1 MSAKINA
8 YEKGEEYIVALD
20 AGGTMTDAILVKPDG
35 TFTVGKSISRRDN
48 QAKSYSD
55 SVADAAGN
63 IGMSSES
70 VHKKLAADIYC
81 GTGMLNA
88 ILTGDG
94 KKIGLL
100 VTRGF
105 DDITIMEGG
114 LTYLGQSQEEALHQ
128 QLHKHPRPLVD
139 PNNVISISERMGG
152 GCYQGDVHL
161 PAGHTLIPVNEQQ
174 VKDATNK
181 LIDQGCE
188 IIGIL
193 FIYSFVDPKH
203 EHQAKKNRRSNHF

>member
-63 IGMSSES
+63 IGMSSEN

-161 PAGHTLIPVNEQQ
+161 PAG
-174 VKDATNK
+174 A
-181 LIDQGCE
+181 
-188 IIGIL
+188 
-193 FIYSFVDPKH
+193 YSNSC
-203 EHQAKKNRRSNHF
+203 Q